1 MFLCF
6 YVIILQ
12 ITKKFTAGIGN
23 CSDQTDQRRGYRKA
37 KRVDNLILSFMKKVL
52 LLFGMLLAANVGVAK
67 DGDVETYQAIITDCG
82 TVYQIPAEC
91 SVDQACWFLDHY
103 TKIDCGGIG
112 GSEEAV
118 IIEDAPQHIVD

>member
-1 MFLCF
+1 
-6 YVIILQ
+6 
-12 ITKKFTAGIGN
+12 
-23 CSDQTDQRRGYRKA
+23 
-37 KRVDNLILSFMKKVL
+37 
-52 LLFGMLLAANVGVAK
+52 MLLAANVGVAK

-91 SVDQACWFLDHY
+91 SVDQACWFLNHY
-103 TKIDCGGIG
+103 TEIDCGGIS